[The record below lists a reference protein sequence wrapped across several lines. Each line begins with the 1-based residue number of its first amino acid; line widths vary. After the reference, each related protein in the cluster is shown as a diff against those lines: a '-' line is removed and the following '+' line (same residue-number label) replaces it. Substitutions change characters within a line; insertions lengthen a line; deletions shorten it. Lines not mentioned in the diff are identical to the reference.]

1 MVLFIILIG
10 AERLQ
15 EIADQRRAR
24 REAVL
29 LRRLQGMTFTEI
41 VALANE
47 TLTRQTALRDNENM
61 PSEARTIQLEFVSND
76 IEVIGKFFED
86 NPYLRLEDPVYLE
99 EQRRLQEER
108 NRISQTA
115 KDINKVLLDA
125 MPIVEMRKM

>member
-1 MVLFIILIG
+1 
-10 AERLQ
+10 
-15 EIADQRRAR
+15 
-24 REAVL
+24 
-29 LRRLQGMTFTEI
+29 MTFTEI

-125 MPIVEMRKM
+125 MPITFSVLLC